1 MFFILYESLS
11 LFKTTKLDEISELLK
26 NFLRSKTRQD
36 KTRRG
41 IFIASELKLNNFN
54 SVCAAPPVSVSR
66 ARPAA
71 LSSLTEK
78 NLQS

>member
-26 NFLRSKTRQD
+26 NFLWSKTRP
-36 KTRRG
+36 G
-41 IFIASELKLNNFN
+41 IFIASDLNVNNFY
-54 SVCAAPPVSVSR
+54 SVCGAPVSVS
-66 ARPAA
+66 AQPAA

-78 NLQS
+78 NLRY